1 MSANLTA
8 MITFADEVTSIRL
21 SDADSG
27 TGGDDSTFE
36 LPCGVISL
44 GRRHIHADPPLP
56 EELTNAIG
64 EMMDHVEDAKREIPR
79 IVDAALVTVDGP
91 IPATIAAVEVGGPV
105 RGARFLLTR
114 DAAEDVFR
122 TLATESRDDRRHN
135 PGLPADL
142 VAPIVG
148 GCCAVIGVIR
158 ALQLDSVE
166 VLLEQNMS
174 GA

>member
-1 MSANLTA
+1 MNASVAA
-8 MITFADEVTSIRL
+8 ITFGDDVTSIRL
-21 SDADSG
+21 TAEER
-27 TGGDDSTFE
+27 DDRTFD

-44 GRRHIHADPPLP
+44 GVRHIHSDPPLP

-64 EMMDHVEDAKREIPR
+64 EMMDHVEDAKREIPG
-79 IVDAALVTVDGP
+79 ILDAALVTFDGP
-91 IPATIAAVEVGGPV
+91 IPAAIAAVEVGAPV

-135 PGLPADL
+135 PGLPTDL

-148 GCCAVIGVIR
+148 GCCAVVGLIR

-166 VLLEQNMS
+166 VLLERAAS
-174 GA
+174 

>member
-1 MSANLTA
+1 VSANLTA

-21 SDADSG
+21 SDSDRAPD
-27 TGGDDSTFE
+27 GDDSRFE
-36 LPCGVISL
+36 LPCGVFSL
-44 GRRHIHADPPLP
+44 GARHIHSDPPLP

-64 EMMDHVEDAKREIPR
+64 EMMDHVEDAKREIPG
-79 IVDAALVTVDGP
+79 ILDAALVTVDGP
-91 IPATIAAVEVGGPV
+91 IPVAIAAVEVGAPV

-122 TLATESRDDRRHN
+122 TLATENHDDRRHN

-142 VAPIVG
+142 VVPIVG

-158 ALQLDSVE
+158 GLQLDSVE
-166 VLLEQNMS
+166 VLLERNPS

>member
-1 MSANLTA
+1 MSAGVTA
-8 MITFADEVTSIRL
+8 TITFADDVTSIRL
-21 SDADSG
+21 INEDS
-27 TGGDDSTFE
+27 DDSTFD

-44 GRRHIHADPPLP
+44 GTRHIHSDPPLP

-64 EMMDHVEDAKREIPR
+64 EMMDHVEDAKREIPA
-79 IVDAALVTVDGP
+79 ILDAGLVTVDGP
-91 IPATIAAVEVGGPV
+91 VPVAIAAVEVGAAV
-105 RGARFLLTR
+105 RGSRFLLTR

-122 TLATESRDDRRHN
+122 TLATESCNDRRHN

-148 GCCAVIGVIR
+148 GCCAVVGLIR

-166 VLLEQNMS
+166 VVLERTAS
-174 GA
+174 

>member
-1 MSANLTA
+1 MSANVTA
-8 MITFADEVTSIRL
+8 TITFADDVTSIRV
-21 SDADSG
+21 SGPDGDADN
-27 TGGDDSTFE
+27 DDSTFE

-44 GRRHIHADPPLP
+44 GTRHIHSDPPLP

-64 EMMDHVEDAKREIPR
+64 EMMDHVEDAKREIPG
-79 IVDAALVTVDGP
+79 ILSAALVTVDGP
-91 IPATIAAVEVGGPV
+91 IPIAIAAVEVGAPV

-135 PGLPADL
+135 PGLPAEL

-148 GCCAVIGVIR
+148 GCCAVVGLIR

-166 VLLEQNMS
+166 VLLERTAS
-174 GA
+174 